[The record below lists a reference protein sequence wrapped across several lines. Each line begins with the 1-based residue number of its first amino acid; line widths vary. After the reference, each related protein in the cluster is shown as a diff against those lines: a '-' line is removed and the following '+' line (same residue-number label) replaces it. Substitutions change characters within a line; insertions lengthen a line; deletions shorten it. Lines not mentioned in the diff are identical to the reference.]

1 MAISIWYWQIIDRI
15 HMSIGLTKS
24 PQQYGVLIGQLTG
37 MKDIQSDLVP
47 KGKITVFESKHITR
61 LGYYP
66 ADKKRK
72 IAELEMGATKTG
84 HMYFRLGLY
93 PSKFKPGEFTTFRE
107 HLELLF
113 QLQYDKLFQQARVSY
128 LELAADSLTYQL
140 GSFIPFRARINHSMI
155 WKSDGVPHGTLYL
168 GSHLS
173 KKRFCCYNKAKHLL
187 DSGDAG
193 QEAIRTRIE
202 ARLRHIGMST
212 SEIPEKLP
220 NPFTSLEIADVLK
233 ARKVS
238 DDPNWQSFLDQCLYG
253 DGSATALSQCSKST
267 RKEYVAMLRAS
278 PADWWKP
285 SFLWKGLGPAI
296 SDIAP

>member
-15 HMSIGLTKS
+15 HMSIGLGKN
-24 PQQYGVLIGQLTG
+24 PQLYGVLIGQLTG

-47 KGKITVFESKHITR
+47 KGKITVSKEKYVTR

-72 IAELEMGATKTG
+72 IAELEMGSTKTG

-93 PSKFKPGEFTTFRE
+93 PSKFRPGEFTKFRE
-107 HLELLF
+107 QLELLF
-113 QLQYDKLFQQARVSY
+113 QLPYDLLFQQARVSY
-128 LELAADSLTYQL
+128 LELAADSLTYNM
-140 GSFIPFRARINHSMI
+140 GSFIPFHARINHSKM
-155 WKSDGVPHGTLYL
+155 WKSKDVAHGTLNL
-168 GSHLS
+168 CSLLS
-173 KKRFCCYNKAKHLL
+173 KKRFCFYDKAKQLTE
-187 DSGDAG
+187 SGCPG
-193 QEAIRTRIE
+193 HEVIRTRIE

-220 NPFTSLEIADVLK
+220 NPFASLEIADVLK

-238 DDPNWQSFLDQCLYG
+238 DDPYWQSFLDQCLYG
-253 DGSATALSQCSKST
+253 NGSATALSQCSKST

-278 PADWWKP
+278 RADWWKP
-285 SFLWKGLGPAI
+285 DFLWKGLGQAMAVVSP
-296 SDIAP
+296 